1 VTDTMEVSTGLL
13 RQSATDLSGAADAI
27 GQALSQFTSAVSVT
41 QGAFGTD
48 TISGPFAREY
58 APLVNQ
64 AVTAITSYQDQ
75 LMYAARG
82 LTLIGSLLE
91 NSETVGA
98 ADLARLRGQWRPS
111 PRP

>member
-1 VTDTMEVSTGLL
+1 MTGDMVVSTGVV
-13 RQSATDLSGAADAI
+13 RQSASEISGAADAVA
-27 GQALSQFTSAVSVT
+27 QALSQFAAAIS
-41 QGAFGTD
+41 GNDGGFGTD

-75 LMYAARG
+75 LKYATGG
-82 LTLIGSLLE
+82 LTLLASSLE
-91 NSETVGA
+91 HSEQAGA

-111 PRP
+111 PGP